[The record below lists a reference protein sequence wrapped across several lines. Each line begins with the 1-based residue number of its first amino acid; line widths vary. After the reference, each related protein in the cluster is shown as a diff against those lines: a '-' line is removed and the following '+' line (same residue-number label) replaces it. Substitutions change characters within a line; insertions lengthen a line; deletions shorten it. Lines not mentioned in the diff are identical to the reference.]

1 MHALARLVSTRFH
14 FGWVVAA
21 VVFLSLLVAA
31 GTRSSPSVFIV
42 PLEEA
47 FGWSRATISFAIAV
61 NILLYGLMGPFAAG
75 LMQKFGVRRCMMVAA
90 AAMSAAVASSTLV
103 TEPWHL
109 VLTWGLFIGLG
120 TGTISLVLGV
130 TIVNRWFVSHRGLV
144 MGMLT
149 ASTATGQLV
158 FLPVLAWMITQ
169 SSWQTAALI
178 VSAAA
183 ALIVPLVWILLPER
197 PASVGLN
204 ALGASGQEAAA
215 PAVSNPF
222 KHTLQTLARGAK
234 HRDFWL
240 LFASFYICGLSTNGL
255 IGTHL
260 ISACIDAGIPEVR
273 AAGLLAMMGLFDL
286 VGTTLSG
293 WLSDRYNSRHLL
305 FWYYGLRGLSL
316 IFLPFT
322 DYTFVGLSIFA
333 VFYGLDW
340 IATVPPT
347 VRLTTDIFGKQDAP
361 ILFGWILAGHQ
372 IGAATAAWGAGYLR
386 TNLDGYL
393 EAFII
398 AGVTCV
404 GAALLVLLIAPN
416 STAGKP
422 RMQTAPAV

>member
-1 MHALARLVSTRFH
+1 MHALARLVSRRFH
-14 FGWVVAA
+14 FAWIIAA
-21 VVFLSLLVAA
+21 LVFVSLLVAA

-47 FGWSRATISFAIAV
+47 FGWSRATISFAIAI

-103 TEPWHL
+103 TQPWHL
-109 VLTWGLFIGLG
+109 VLTWGLFIGIG

-130 TIVNRWFVSHRGLV
+130 TIVNRWFVTNRGLV
-144 MGMLT
+144 MGLLT
-149 ASTATGQLV
+149 ASTATGQLA
-158 FLPVLAWMITQ
+158 FLPLLAWIITL
-169 SSWQTAALI
+169 SNWQTSALI
-178 VSAAA
+178 VAAAA
-183 ALIVPLVWILLPER
+183 ALLVPLVAFLLPER
-197 PASVGLN
+197 PADVGLN
-204 ALGASGQEAAA
+204 AYGATGQEAPP
-215 PAVSNPF
+215 PAIANPF
-222 KHTLQTLARGAK
+222 RHTLQVLARGSR

-240 LFASFYICGLSTNGL
+240 LFASFYVCGLSTNGL

-260 ISACIDAGIPEVR
+260 ISACIDNGIPEVR

-286 VGTTLSG
+286 IGTTLSG

-316 IFLPFT
+316 IYLPFSE
-322 DYTFVGLSIFA
+322 YTLYGLSIFA

-386 TNLDGYL
+386 TELNGYL

-398 AGVTCV
+398 AGITCV
-404 GAALLVLLIAPN
+404 GTALMVLLIAPN
-416 STAGKP
+416 SNAGKP
-422 RMQTAPAV
+422 KAQAAAAA